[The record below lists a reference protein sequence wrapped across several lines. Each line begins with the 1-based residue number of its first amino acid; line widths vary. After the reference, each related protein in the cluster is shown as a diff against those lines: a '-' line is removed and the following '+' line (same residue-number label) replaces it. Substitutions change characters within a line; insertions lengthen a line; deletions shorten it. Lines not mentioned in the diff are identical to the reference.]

1 MTLGPT
7 AQVEFFSFRTDIFF
21 ESVRKLYA
29 KGGGG
34 MRPTIW
40 IIGGRERFPRYWRAL
55 ENAGARPRCEGV
67 PEDCAALLLPGG
79 GDMEPWRYGQ
89 ENIACRSLEP
99 ARDALELDLLERFT
113 ALRKPILG
121 ICRGMQSVNVFFGGT
136 LLQDIPGHSQINGA
150 DRLHAVRAA
159 PGPFAALDAVS
170 VNSAHHQA
178 VDKLGDGLRAEQW
191 ASDGVKEA
199 LRHARLP
206 VWGVQWHPE
215 RLDNP
220 AGERLF
226 RAFLTLRGA

>member
-1 MTLGPT
+1 MT
-7 AQVEFFSFRTDIFF
+7 AYDN
-21 ESVRKLYA
+21 A

-34 MRPTIW
+34 VGPTVW
-40 IIGGRERFPRYWRAL
+40 IIGDRERFPRYWRAL

-67 PEDCAALLLPGG
+67 PEDCDALLLPGG

-89 ENIACRSLEP
+89 DNIACRNLEP
-99 ARDALELDLLERFT
+99 ARDALELELLERFT

-136 LLQDIPGHSQINGA
+136 LLQDIPGHSQIQGA
-150 DRLHAVRAA
+150 DRLHAVRTS
-159 PGPFAALDAVS
+159 PGVFAALDAVS

-191 ASDGVKEA
+191 APDGVIEA
-199 LRHARLP
+199 LRHADLP

-226 RAFLTLRGA
+226 RVFLTLCGA

>member
-1 MTLGPT
+1 MIPT
-7 AQVEFFSFRTDIFF
+7 V
-21 ESVRKLYA
+21 
-29 KGGGG
+29 
-34 MRPTIW
+34 W
-40 IIGGRERFPRYWRAL
+40 IIGSRERFPNYWRAL
-55 ENAGARPRCEGV
+55 ERAGGRPRCEGV

-89 ENIACRSLEP
+89 DNAASRNLDP
-99 ARDALELDLLERFT
+99 ARDALELDLLDRFT
-113 ALRKPILG
+113 SLRKPVLG

-136 LLQDIPGHSQINGA
+136 LLQDIPGHAQINGV
-150 DRLHAVRAA
+150 DRLHAVRTA
-159 PGPFAALDAVS
+159 PGPFAAPDALS

-178 VDKLGDGLRAEQW
+178 VDRLGVGLQAEQW
-191 ASDGVKEA
+191 APDGVIEA

-226 RAFLTLRGA
+226 RAFLDMCGA